1 MRLNYNHIMVLLDVA
16 ESGSINAA
24 AQMRHV
30 AQSAVSRTMRELELS
45 MGVKLL
51 ERHARGIELTEP
63 GRTLVQLAKNIRAE
77 ANATRRELARL
88 QEGES
93 TTTLVIGAH
102 PTLAAFVL
110 PQVISR
116 FSERIPEC
124 HISVRE
130 GMKETLLPAL
140 GHGDLDVVVCRIGN
154 TPVPSDLV
162 EEHIYQDTMVIVS
175 GRNHPLAARRRV
187 RPEELAAGRWVL
199 PPEDA
204 EPYQDVVEV
213 FQSLGLQIPTPKD
226 QSASVALNRTL
237 LSSEQDWLA
246 VMPRDLFWTD
256 LHQRRLKVL
265 HELPSAKR
273 RTIGLILRRRAG
285 PTPKR
290 EVGSFCEC
298 LKEVI
303 GVRTDGA
310 APQG

>member
-30 AQSAVSRTMRELELS
+30 AQSAVSRTMRELEFSLK
-45 MGVKLL
+45 VKLL
-51 ERHARGIELTEP
+51 ERHARGIELTEA
-63 GRTLVQLAKNIRAE
+63 GHAVVQLAKNIRAE
-77 ANATRRELARL
+77 ANATRRELGRL
-88 QEGES
+88 KAGEDI
-93 TTTLVIGAH
+93 TTLVIGAH

-110 PQVISR
+110 PQVITR
-116 FSERIPEC
+116 FSERVPEC

-140 GHGDLDVVVCRIGN
+140 SNGALDVVVCRIGN

-162 EEHIYQDTMVIVS
+162 EELIYQDTMVIVS
-175 GRNHPLAARRRV
+175 GPKHPLASRRRV
-187 RPEELAAGRWVL
+187 RPDELAAGRWVL

-204 EPYQDVVEV
+204 EPYPDVVEV
-213 FQSLGLQIPTPKD
+213 FQSLGLAIPVPRL
-226 QSASVALNRTL
+226 QSASVALIRAL
-237 LSSEQDWLA
+237 LAGEQEWLA

-256 LHQRRLKVL
+256 LKQRRLKIL

-285 PTPKR
+285 AALKR
-290 EVGSFCEC
+290 EVGLFCEC

-303 GVRTDGA
+303 A
-310 APQG
+310 ARKEKSSL

>member
-45 MGVKLL
+45 MKVKLL
-51 ERHARGIELTEP
+51 ERHARGIELTEA

-77 ANATRRELARL
+77 ANSTRRELDRL
-88 QEGES
+88 QEAEN

-102 PTLAAFVL
+102 PTLAAFIL
-110 PQVISR
+110 PQVITR
-116 FSERIPEC
+116 FSDRVPEC

-140 GHGDLDVVVCRIGN
+140 SRGDLDAVVCRIGN
-154 TPVPSDLV
+154 TQVPAELV
-162 EEHIYQDTMVIVS
+162 EERIYQDTMVIVS
-175 GRNHPLAARRRV
+175 GRGHPLATRRRV
-187 RPEELAAGRWVL
+187 RPEDLAGGRWVL
-199 PPEDA
+199 PPADA

-213 FQSLGLQIPTPKD
+213 FQSLGLPIPNPKV
-226 QSASVALNRTL
+226 QSASVALIRAL

-246 VMPRDLFWTD
+246 VIPRDLFWTD
-256 LHQRRLKVL
+256 LKERRVKIL

-285 PTPKR
+285 AALKR
-290 EVGSFCEC
+290 EVGQFCEC
-298 LKEVI
+298 LKQVI
-303 GVRTDGA
+303 AARTDGA
-310 APQG
+310 ALQG